1 MECKRGAQNKLRS
14 DKKFF
19 YHPDYTVGFG
29 LAPNQERVKNRF
41 RRRLMPPRTTFMRHG
56 NHCRWGIAPRP
67 KELTLKTMFTKI
79 QRGPRTEF
87 FVSLRGASSPLL
99 RYARLSYYI
108 IAAIPPLVSSLT
120 RQIGACCAG
129 KPCLQLNFII

>member
-1 MECKRGAQNKLRS
+1 MI
-14 DKKFF
+14 F
-19 YHPDYTVGFG
+19 T
-29 LAPNQERVKNRF
+29 
-41 RRRLMPPRTTFMRHG
+41 
-56 NHCRWGIAPRP
+56 GIAPRP

-108 IAAIPPLVSSLT
+108 IAAIPPFGELAHATNWGLLRRET
-120 RQIGACCAG
+120 LPAT
-129 KPCLQLNFII
+129 